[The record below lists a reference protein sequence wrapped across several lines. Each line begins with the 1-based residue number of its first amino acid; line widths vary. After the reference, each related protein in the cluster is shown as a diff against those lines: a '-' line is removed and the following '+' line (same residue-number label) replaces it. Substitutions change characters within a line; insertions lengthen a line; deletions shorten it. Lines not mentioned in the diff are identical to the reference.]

1 MIHSYLY
8 RKGQPLQ
15 ENLDRAAILAATKDK
30 NCLLWVDI
38 EEPTEF
44 ESSYLIE
51 LFNFHPL
58 AIEDC
63 LTDNPTPKIDD
74 YGEYLFLVMHA
85 VKMQHNNEENSE
97 EMVTTELDV
106 FFSDNYVVT
115 FHRVPAQS
123 VRQVRGALKKT
134 PSTYLGLGAD
144 RLVHMLLDHL
154 VDNYQPILD
163 RYDEKID
170 LMEEDMFQHSAG
182 DYLPNLMQVKRE
194 IFKLRHVII
203 PQRETV
209 NYLTRTPS
217 PFIRSKN
224 RIYFRDV
231 YDHLDRTYRMAEDFH
246 ESLGSMLQAYFSYS
260 SHKLNEV
267 IKHMTVMA
275 TLSMPMVVIAS
286 VYGMNFQHMPELSWK
301 WGYPLSILLSFAV
314 SGVLLL
320 WMKKRK
326 WV

>member
-15 ENLDRAAILAATKDK
+15 ENLDRASILAATKDK
-30 NCLLWVDI
+30 SCLLWVDI

-85 VKMQHNNEENSE
+85 VKMQQHNEEDSE
-97 EMVTTELDV
+97 EMITTELDI

-123 VRQVRGALKKT
+123 IRQVRTMLKKT
-134 PSTYLGLGAD
+134 PSSYLGLGTD
-144 RLVHMLLDHL
+144 RLVHMILDCL

-163 RYDEKID
+163 RYDQKID
-170 LMEEDMFQHSAG
+170 ALEEDIFKHSGG
-182 DYLPNLMQVKRE
+182 DYLPGLMKVKRE
-194 IFKLRHVII
+194 IYNLRHVII
-203 PQRETV
+203 PQRETI

-246 ESLGSMLQAYFSYS
+246 ETLSSIMHAFFSYS

-267 IKHMTVMA
+267 VKHMTVMA
-275 TLSMPMVVIAS
+275 TLSMPMMIIAS
-286 VYGMNFQHMPELSWK
+286 IYGMNFQHMPELNWK
-301 WGYPLSILLSFAV
+301 YGYLFSFLLSGMI
-314 SGVLLL
+314 SCGLLI
-320 WMKKRK
+320 WMKRKK